1 MMILMNQIPVYQISN
16 AVSLL
21 LYRFFMANILFQ
33 RFKCI
38 GNLYHVYTNLI
49 LQFKNIITEMFT
61 TFLIFRHTLIKHF
74 NVIGRGGGPLG
85 FSKWIICICDICS

>member
-1 MMILMNQIPVYQISN
+1 MLILMNQIPVYQISN

-38 GNLYHVYTNLI
+38 GNLYHIYTNLI
-49 LQFKNIITEMFT
+49 LQFKNIKYNRTVYHFSH
-61 TFLIFRHTLIKHF
+61 FQAYAYYLNSLI
-74 NVIGRGGGPLG
+74 
-85 FSKWIICICDICS
+85 